1 LGAPVITYTSP
12 EEIHWVIDTNQT
24 VVINQHNGNYA
35 VLSGL
40 EGVIWSWLTLNYSYD
55 TLLNLTNGLD
65 QPNAEQLL
73 HTTLQKWVRAGLLI
87 KRNG

>member
-1 LGAPVITYTSP
+1 VITYTSP
-12 EEIHWVIDTNQT
+12 EAIHWVIDTNQT
-24 VVINQHNGNYA
+24 IVINQHNGNYT

-55 TLLNLTNGLD
+55 TLLSLTKGLD

>member
-1 LGAPVITYTSP
+1 MISYTSS
-12 EEIHWVIDTNQT
+12 EELHWVIDTNQT
-24 VVINQHNGNYA
+24 VIINQRNGDYTI
-35 VLSGL
+35 LSGL

-73 HTTLQKWVRAGLLI
+73 NTTLQKWVQAGLLI
-87 KRNG
+87 KRNS